1 MAAIKLVL
9 GERTKIRNLIR
20 KETEEKENKTS

>member
-20 KETEEKENKTS
+20 KEEEESKAKTL